1 MNTLEKGG
9 ECSCIFPPFVIPSKS
24 QTSRANSK
32 QLPPV
37 ITADN
42 NLITAHRI
50 GWIIWI
56 YQIIKR
62 TGYHISKAKSVR
74 IGCLATSRSEFSAF
88 RKIVTPEALA
98 IQGVPGTL
106 LFYGIDFAD
115 HLRMYHSF
123 GIDVVASHVLPMRSM
138 IKYGKQVVMDINFE
152 NRV

>member
-1 MNTLEKGG
+1 M
-9 ECSCIFPPFVIPSKS
+9 
-24 QTSRANSK
+24 
-32 QLPPV
+32 
-37 ITADN
+37 
-42 NLITAHRI
+42 ITAHRI

-62 TGYHISKAKSVR
+62 TEHHISKAKSVR
-74 IGCLATSRSEFSAF
+74 VGYPATSRSEFSAF

-98 IQGVPGTL
+98 IQGGPGLL